1 MLIMRHFSDSSSSAY
16 LFFFFLMIRRPP
28 RSTLFPY
35 TTLSDLVS
43 PCQIIVPVIGGSP
56 NEASPHISFSLNR
69 QEGNLK
75 IYIGSHDPIDQH
87 HLVGMFE
94 AFSHE
99 LRQDLRR
106 AFCPICLQN
115 LPFTSRPT
123 IYQRPNHKILR
134 ESTGEVSIKVPSVG
148 QVLSGGRHTHYS

>member
-1 MLIMRHFSDSSSSAY
+1 MGSWLPIDPNV
-16 LFFFFLMIRRPP
+16 LFQR
-28 RSTLFPY
+28 
-35 TTLSDLVS
+35 VS

-123 IYQRPNHKILR
+123 IYQRPNRSEEHTSELQSLAYLVCRLLLEKKKTETEYR
-134 ESTGEVSIKVPSVG
+134 TGEVVVCYLAMKMVTRQNSVP
-148 QVLSGGRHTHYS
+148 